1 MKINSKRLSIFI
13 MTFFVTLVNQEYF
26 AKRRDIHSCPE
37 NYSSEE
43 TLRSSPKNL
52 FRDEYFG
59 DSSRCRD
66 DVVTIS
72 SRFVDDSSRF
82 VTTS

>member
-1 MKINSKRLSIFI
+1 MDGAML
-13 MTFFVTLVNQEYF
+13 EYF
-26 AKRRDIHSCPE
+26 AKRRDIRSCPE

-43 TLRSSPKNL
+43 ILRSSPKNL

-66 DVVTIS
+66 DVVTMS
-72 SRFVDDSSRF
+72 
-82 VTTS
+82 